1 MKNGPARK
9 KMLKLITV
17 RVKSASQSQFHGN
30 KFSDVSAV
38 RVMEIKTITNVF
50 NMSKNASVL
59 NKNSEMEN

>member
-9 KMLKLITV
+9 KMLKLSL